1 MVLNVTFNNISV
13 TSWQAVLL
21 VEETGVPRENLK
33 GPSRIDNPETLVTLG
48 TQDTGQINLRE
59 NLKGQSRTDI
69 HRHWQHW
76 AQMTQGQNN
85 TKHRKH
91 NTEN

>member
-1 MVLNVTFNNISV
+1 MVFEATFNNISV
-13 TSWQAVLL
+13 ISWRSVF
-21 VEETGVPRENLK
+21 
-33 GPSRIDNPETLVTLG
+33 DNPETLATLG

-69 HRHWQHW
+69 QRHWQHW

-91 NTEN
+91 HVAL